1 MNMYEEMQKA
11 VVKAGR
17 FNIQAFEITILTDN
31 KLLRLRGNPQKM
43 KEVKQTLWL
52 DENHQQV
59 SFVDILNEAIEKSRR
74 QR

>member
-31 KLLRLRGNPQKM
+31 KILRLRGNPQKM
-43 KEVKQTLWL
+43 NEVALRR
-52 DENHQQV
+52 DEKPKPV
-59 SFVDILNEAIEKSRR
+59 SFVDMLNEAIEKSRR

>member
-31 KLLRLRGNPQKM
+31 KILRLRGNPQKM
-43 KEVKQTLWL
+43 NEVALWR
-52 DENHQQV
+52 DEKPEPV
-59 SFVDILNEAIEKSRR
+59 SFVDMLNEAMAKSRR
-74 QR
+74 QK

>member
-11 VVKAGR
+11 VAKAGR

-52 DENHQQV
+52 DENHQPV
-59 SFVDILNEAIEKSRR
+59 SFVDMLNEAMAKSRR